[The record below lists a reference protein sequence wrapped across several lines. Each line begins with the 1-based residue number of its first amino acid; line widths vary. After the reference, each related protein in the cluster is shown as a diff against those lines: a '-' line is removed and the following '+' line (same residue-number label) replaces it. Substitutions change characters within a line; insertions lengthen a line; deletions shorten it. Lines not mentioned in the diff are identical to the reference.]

1 MLLRRTIPFALALA
15 AFACK
20 GTEPFVPVPTVIH
33 VLPGTVSFGAIGG
46 ARTLTAVV
54 LDQRGDTIRN
64 PSVAWST
71 GNGTVANVDATGHVS
86 ALGVGTTKVYASAQ
100 GASAPLKDS
109 VTVSVVQAPAQVVK
123 VAGDQQV
130 DTASGTLPTAIVVQ
144 VNDSFAHP
152 IAGVE
157 VAFTVTQGGG
167 SVVPAVATTD
177 AQGHAATV
185 WTLGSG
191 TGTNAINAAVVG
203 AGISGNPA
211 SFAATAVAAG
221 SLSSVAAFAG
231 DGQTG
236 LTGFAVNQPP
246 AVVVRDGNGAPI
258 AGKGVTFAVTQG
270 GGSVQGGSTVTDANG
285 VARVGS
291 WSLTLGANALTATV
305 QNAGMVLGNPVTF
318 TATGAAAAY
327 HIDVRFPVA
336 TTAARQAVFTS
347 AASKWESLIFGDVP
361 DVSVN
366 IQANACISGQ
376 PAIHETVDDIIIF
389 AILDSI
395 DGPGKILGQAGP
407 CFVRSGSQLP
417 LIGVMEFDTAD
428 VAGLE
433 STGRFALVIEHE
445 MGHVLG
451 YGTIWGSLLVDPV
464 TNGNPNA
471 DPHFVGSQALAAF
484 DRSGGLSYSL
494 SAKVPVEDCVGF
506 PPNTCGQGSVN
517 AHWRES
523 VFNNEL
529 MTGFIDTGTNPL
541 SVVSTASMGDIG
553 YLVNYAASDSYT
565 VPVAAAAVAPAAP
578 GTKLNLGNDILRM
591 PILVVDR
598 AGRVVQT
605 IPPR

>member
-1 MLLRRTIPFALALA
+1 MLLRRTIPFALALG

-20 GTEPFVPVPTVIH
+20 GTEPFVPVPMAID

-64 PSVAWST
+64 PSVTWSV

-86 ALGVGTTKVYASAQ
+86 ALAVGTTKVFASAQ
-100 GASAPLKDS
+100 GSSTPLKDS
-109 VTVSVVQAPAQVVK
+109 VTVS
-123 VAGDQQV
+123 
-130 DTASGTLPTAIVVQ
+130 VVQ

-167 SVVPAVATTD
+167 SVAPATSTTD

-191 TGTNAINAAVVG
+191 TGTNAISAAVVG
-203 AGISGNPA
+203 TGISGNPA

-246 AVVVRDGNGAPI
+246 AVVLRDGNGAPI
-258 AGKGVTFAVTQG
+258 AGKGVTFTVIQG
-270 GGSVQGGSTVTDANG
+270 GGSIQGGSTVTDANG

-291 WSLTLGANALTATV
+291 WTLTLGANALTATV

-336 TTAARQAVFTS
+336 TTPARQAVF
-347 AASKWESLIFGDVP
+347 AAAATKWESLIFGDVP
-361 DVSVN
+361 DVVFNSPNSSCGGTV
-366 IQANACISGQ
+366 SG
-376 PAIHETVDDIIIF
+376 TVDDIVIF
-389 AILDSI
+389 AVLDSI
-395 DGPGKILGQAGP
+395 DGPGKILGQSSP
-407 CFVRSGSQLP
+407 CLVRRGSLLP
-417 LIGVMEFDTAD
+417 VVGFMEFDTAD
-428 VAGLE
+428 VKGLE
-433 STGRFALVIEHE
+433 TSGAFALVIEHE

-451 YGTIWGSLLVDPV
+451 YGTIWSNLNLLVGGGTSDS
-464 TNGNPNA
+464 
-471 DPHFVGSQALAAF
+471 HFIGPQALAAF
-484 DRSGGLSYSL
+484 DRVGGQSFTSGS
-494 SAKVPVEDCVGF
+494 KVPVENCVGF
-506 PPNTCGQGSVN
+506 PASACGSGTQDS
-517 AHWRES
+517 HWREL

-541 SVVSTASMGDIG
+541 SVVSTASMGDLG
-553 YLVNYAASDSYT
+553 YLVNYAASDVYT
-565 VPVAAAAVAPAAP
+565 VPVAAAAAAPAAP
-578 GTKLNLGNDILRM
+578 GTKLSLGNDILRM

>member
-20 GTEPFVPVPTVIH
+20 GTEPFVPVPTAID
-33 VLPGTVSFGAIGG
+33 VLPGTVSFGAVGG
-46 ARTLTAVV
+46 VRALTAVV
-54 LDQRGDTIRN
+54 LDQRGDTIRS

-71 GNGTVANVDATGHVS
+71 GNGAVANVDATGHVS
-86 ALGVGTTKVYASAQ
+86 ALGVGTTRVYASAQ

-109 VTVSVVQAPAQVVK
+109 VTVSVVQVPAQVVK

-152 IAGVE
+152 IAGVD
-157 VAFTVTQGGG
+157 VSFTVTQGGG

-177 AQGHAATV
+177 GQGHAATV

-191 TGTNAINAAVVG
+191 TGINAINAAVVG

-246 AVVVRDGNGAPI
+246 AVVVRDGSGAPI
-258 AGKGVTFAVTQG
+258 AGRGVTFAVIQG

-285 VARVGS
+285 VAQVGS
-291 WSLTLGANALTATV
+291 WSLTLGANALSATV
-305 QNAGMVLGNPVTF
+305 QNAGTVIGNPVTF

-327 HIDVRFPVA
+327 HVDVRFPVA
-336 TTAARQAVFTS
+336 TTPARQATFT
-347 AASKWESLIFGDVP
+347 AAATKWESLIFGDVP
-361 DVSVN
+361 DISLN

-389 AILDSI
+389 AVLDSI
-395 DGPGKILGQAGP
+395 DGPGKILGRAGP
-407 CFVRSGSQLP
+407 CFVRSGSRLP
-417 LIGVMEFDTAD
+417 LVGVMQFDTAD
-428 VAGLE
+428 VANLE
-433 STGRFALVIEHE
+433 ASSGAFALVIEHE

-451 YGTIWGSLLVDPV
+451 YGTIWGDLNLLVGAGGSDV
-464 TNGNPNA
+464 
-471 DPHFVGSQALAAF
+471 HLVGEQALSAF
-484 DRSGGLSYSL
+484 DRSGGLNFQGS
-494 SAKVPVEDCVGF
+494 KVPVENCVGF
-506 PPNTCGQGSVN
+506 SPSQCGSGTQDS
-517 AHWRES
+517 HWRES
-523 VFNNEL
+523 VFNTEL
-529 MTGFIDTGTNPL
+529 MTGFLDSGANPL
-541 SVVSTASMGDIG
+541 SVVSTASMGDLG
-553 YLVNYAASDSYT
+553 YLVNYAASDNYT

>member
-1 MLLRRTIPFALALA
+1 MLMRRTIPFALALG

-20 GTEPFVPVPTVIH
+20 GTEPFVPVPTAID

-46 ARTLTAVV
+46 ARALTAVV
-54 LDQRGDTIRN
+54 LDQRGDTIRS
-64 PSVAWST
+64 PSVQWST

-100 GASAPLKDS
+100 GSSAPLKDS
-109 VTVSVVQAPAQVVK
+109 VTVTVAQVAAQLVK

-152 IAGVE
+152 IAGVD

-167 SVVPAVATTD
+167 SVVPATATTD
-177 AQGHAATV
+177 GQGHAATV
-185 WTLGSG
+185 WTLGTG
-191 TGTNAINAAVVG
+191 TGTNAISAAVVG

-211 SFAATAVAAG
+211 NFAATAVAAG

-258 AGKGVTFAVTQG
+258 AGKGVTFAVIQG
-270 GGSVQGGSTVTDANG
+270 GGSIQGGSTVTDANG

-291 WSLTLGANALTATV
+291 WSLTLGTNALTATV
-305 QNAGMVLGNPVTF
+305 QNAGMLLGNPVTF

-336 TTAARQAVFTS
+336 TTAARQAVF
-347 AASKWESLIFGDVP
+347 AAAATKWESLIFGDVP
-361 DVSVN
+361 DVTFNSPNTSCGGTV
-366 IQANACISGQ
+366 SG
-376 PAIHETVDDIIIF
+376 TVDDIVIF
-389 AILDSI
+389 AVLDSI
-395 DGPGKILGQAGP
+395 DGPGKILGQSFP
-407 CFVRSGSQLP
+407 CLVRRGSLLP
-417 LIGVMEFDTAD
+417 VVGFMEFDTAD

-433 STGRFALVIEHE
+433 ATGRFGLVIEHE

-451 YGTIWGSLLVDPV
+451 YGTIWSNLNLLVGGGTSDS
-464 TNGNPNA
+464 
-471 DPHFVGSQALAAF
+471 HFIGPQALAAF
-484 DRSGGLSYSL
+484 DRVGGQAFTSGS
-494 SAKVPVEDCVGF
+494 KVPVENCVGF
-506 PPNTCGQGSVN
+506 PASACGSGTQDS
-517 AHWRES
+517 HWREL

-565 VPVAAAAVAPAAP
+565 VPVAAAAAAPAAP

-591 PILVVDR
+591 PILVVDG

>member
-1 MLLRRTIPFALALA
+1 
-15 AFACK
+15 
-20 GTEPFVPVPTVIH
+20 
-33 VLPGTVSFGAIGG
+33 
-46 ARTLTAVV
+46 
-54 LDQRGDTIRN
+54 DQRGDTIRS
-64 PSVAWST
+64 PSVEWST
-71 GNGTVANVDATGHVS
+71 GNGSVASVDATGHVS

-100 GASAPLKDS
+100 GSSTPLKDS
-109 VTVSVVQAPAQVVK
+109 VTVSVVQVPAQVVK

-152 IAGVE
+152 IAGVA

-177 AQGHAATV
+177 GQGHAATV
-185 WTLGSG
+185 WTLGTG

-258 AGKGVTFAVTQG
+258 AGKGVTFAVIQG
-270 GGSVQGGSTVTDANG
+270 GGSIQGGSTVTDANG

-318 TATGAAAAY
+318 TATGAVAAY

-336 TTAARQAVFTS
+336 TTPARQAVF
-347 AASKWESLIFGDVP
+347 AAAATKWESLIFGDVP
-361 DVSVN
+361 DVTFNSPNRSCGPTV
-366 IQANACISGQ
+366 SG
-376 PAIHETVDDIIIF
+376 TVDDVVIF

-407 CFVRSGSQLP
+407 CLVRVGSQLP
-417 LIGVMEFDTAD
+417 LVGVMEFDTAD

-433 STGRFALVIEHE
+433 ASGRFALVIEHE

-451 YGTIWGSLLVDPV
+451 YGTIWGNLLVGGGTSDS
-464 TNGNPNA
+464 
-471 DPHFVGSQALAAF
+471 HFIGPQALGAF
-484 DRSGGLSYSL
+484 DRVGGQTFPSGS
-494 SAKVPVEDCVGF
+494 KVPVENCVGI
-506 PPNTCGQGSVN
+506 PASACGSGTQDS
-517 AHWRES
+517 HWREL

-541 SVVSTASMGDIG
+541 SVVSTASMGDLG

-565 VPVAAAAVAPAAP
+565 VPAAAAAAAPAAP
-578 GTKLNLGNDILRM
+578 GTRLNLGNDILRM